1 MAKRSKKRKSVAR
14 SVHDNILTANKILL
28 ADLPLVSSQLVTDNI
43 SDTDIS
49 DKYAIEVTDVSGTS
63 YTTRKVFVSTLT
75 PDPTQAFSQ
84 CSLGA
89 THISASHEPEQSF
102 IADAAG
108 NYFGL
113 NNSSH
118 PGSDILRILARDDE
132 YCDDR
137 PISSGPGETVFE
149 ITARRPTVV
158 NPYPEIT
165 AVNNLITDNILLTYG
180 DLTNIQLKNTVGLPS
195 TTSIKLYNQETDI
208 TDGVATYET
217 VNSPT
222 IDMFVSDP
230 AIGNFVKYET
240 TNTFYFKAGDRV
252 TSTELLVNETNAS
265 LYTIVGVLAVKP
277 KPMFIDTLKT
287 VTLYIEV
294 YTGEVTDVVKPDS
307 DWIIA
312 EAKVLPVYAYGTFVS
327 MSTYLCKDSLIR
339 LRTNLDTT
347 MGSINLFGLRD
358 IGGFTN
364 HFSNTFYGFSGVAG
378 SGVAESVVITI

>member
-14 SVHDNILTANKILL
+14 SEPDNILTANKILL
-28 ADLPLVSSQLVTDNI
+28 ADLPLVSSQLVTGNI
-43 SDTDIS
+43 SDTNIN

-63 YTTRKVFVSTLT
+63 YTTRKMFVSTLT
-75 PDPTQAFSQ
+75 PDPSQAFSQ

-113 NNSSH
+113 HTGSH
-118 PGSDILRILARDDE
+118 PGTDILRILARDDE

-137 PISSGPGETVFE
+137 PISSEPGETVFE

-230 AIGNFVKYET
+230 AIGKFVKYET

-277 KPMFIDTLKT
+277 KPMFINTLKT
-287 VTLYIEV
+287 VTLYIEL

-312 EAKVLPVYAYGTFVS
+312 EAKVLPVYAYGTFAS

-339 LRTNLDTT
+339 LHTNLDTT
-347 MGSINLFGLRD
+347 MGSINLFGLHD

-364 HFSNTFYGFSGVAG
+364 HFSNTFYGFSGV
-378 SGVAESVVITI
+378 ITF

>member
-1 MAKRSKKRKSVAR
+1 MAKRSKKRKSNAR
-14 SVHDNILTANKILL
+14 SVPDNILTANKILL

-63 YTTRKVFVSTLT
+63 YTTRKLFVSTLT
-75 PDPTQAFSQ
+75 PDPSQSFSQ

-113 NNSSH
+113 NNGSH
-118 PGSDILRILARDDE
+118 PGTDILRILARDDE

-137 PISSGPGETVFE
+137 PISNEPGETVFE

-230 AIGNFVKYET
+230 AIGNFVKY
-240 TNTFYFKAGDRV
+240 
-252 TSTELLVNETNAS
+252 
-265 LYTIVGVLAVKP
+265 
-277 KPMFIDTLKT
+277 
-287 VTLYIEV
+287 
-294 YTGEVTDVVKPDS
+294 
-307 DWIIA
+307 
-312 EAKVLPVYAYGTFVS
+312 
-327 MSTYLCKDSLIR
+327 
-339 LRTNLDTT
+339 
-347 MGSINLFGLRD
+347 
-358 IGGFTN
+358 
-364 HFSNTFYGFSGVAG
+364 
-378 SGVAESVVITI
+378 